1 MEAVTFGPRGGN
13 RSSFRCFKRIR
24 ESTVLLEKAL
34 GMLFGT
40 TEIGPFDGFQIITW
54 VKLWNVSIAT
64 YVR

>member
-13 RSSFRCFKRIR
+13 RSSFRYFKRIR
-24 ESTVLLEKAL
+24 ESTVPLEKAL

-40 TEIGPFDGFQIITW
+40 MEIGSSDGFQIITW
-54 VKLWNVSIAT
+54 VKLWNVSIPA

>member
-40 TEIGPFDGFQIITW
+40 M
-54 VKLWNVSIAT
+54 WNVSIAT